1 MSDPR
6 LRLGRIIGFGLLAEV
21 LTAVII
27 VAALKVFTPDEDVA
41 AQQRVAAILGPGL
54 GVLFTYI
61 AALFAARPVPERA
74 RQHGV
79 LVGVV
84 TSVLT
89 VPGMFMAPASMLP
102 IYLGAVVLKLAAG
115 WAAGAQLEWKGREA

>member
-1 MSDPR
+1 MRDSR
-6 LRLGRIIGFGLLAEV
+6 LRIGRIIGFGLLAEV

-27 VAALKVFTPDEDVA
+27 ISVLKVVQTDDA
-41 AQQRVAAILGPGL
+41 SSQRLAAILGPGL

-61 AALFAARPVPERA
+61 AALYAARPVPDRA
-74 RQHGV
+74 RQHGF

-89 VPGMFMAPASMLP
+89 VPGMFAAAPGMLP
-102 IYLGAVVLKLAAG
+102 IYLGAVALKLAAG